1 MIICFCRLKLPGISR
16 GTPAL
21 TKSWKGRMEM
31 SRPEI
36 TALAEKMQQGV
47 EKQRQKEQSALQ
59 IIVAITSPEFA
70 KQAADTLDSK
80 KHPYSFETYLVL
92 LGRLQELIS
101 AGMPNCLALD
111 AVQTCETSE
120 TIINVWRLAR

>member
-1 MIICFCRLKLPGISR
+1 
-16 GTPAL
+16 
-21 TKSWKGRMEM
+21 MEM

>member
-1 MIICFCRLKLPGISR
+1 
-16 GTPAL
+16 
-21 TKSWKGRMEM
+21 M

-36 TALAEKMQQGV
+36 TALVEKMQQGA
-47 EKQRQKEQSALQ
+47 EKQRQEEQSTLQ
-59 IIVAITSPEFA
+59 IIAAITSPEFA
-70 KQAADTLDSK
+70 KQAADVLDSK
-80 KHPYSFETYLVL
+80 KHPYGFETYLVL

-120 TIINVWRLAR
+120 TIINVWRSAR